1 MAQKKDDK
9 GDAPAK
15 PAVDAPS
22 DAGTDAPVDAPS
34 DAGADA
40 PSAAPLDAPAA
51 RADNGPL
58 QPGATPPPAPLEA
71 GAVVGEDGQPLAADA
86 LFTDPGMHQTFVLST
101 QRIYEDYPIPGTRE
115 KGRRLLLPEGAQVPR
130 STAEQIRRRT
140 ST

>member
-15 PAVDAPS
+15 SAADAPS
-22 DAGTDAPVDAPS
+22 DAPGDARG

-40 PSAAPLDAPAA
+40 PSAAPLDAPAE
-51 RADNGPL
+51 RADNGPV
-58 QPGATPPPAPLEA
+58 QPGATPPPTPLEA
-71 GAVVGEDGQPLAADA
+71 GSVVGEDGQPLAADA
-86 LFTDPGMHQTFVLST
+86 LFTDPGMHQTFVVST
-101 QRIYEDYPIPGTRE
+101 RRIYEDYPIPGTRE